1 MLPTLTMLNTDAFR
15 GQNYRTEL
23 QLLVVGFLILF
34 PGFFSFPLFEHHCI
48 IFPHAVLCQSYPEEQ
63 IDLCEAPWTVLHIQL
78 DAALLNKRGDPRE
91 PWTLRQGWW
100 LPPNPASAES
110 SVPVMFPPLPTGTSL
125 RFWELILSA
134 LSVAVELT
142 AKTDSEVF
150 SNLSEVWHFHP
161 LFSTGSGWSL
171 LKAQLFPKPGRKTL
185 LSLHGQI
192 GAATGHCSPQPQML
206 SFSTQAIL
214 SHALDFGEAGS
225 NSWRLSQEA
234 AALDVLQCLFTTYIC
249 SAAIDLYSRQAPPQR
264 GRFRSSVSSKQ
275 NQAPLYFALS

>member
-1 MLPTLTMLNTDAFR
+1 M
-15 GQNYRTEL
+15 
-23 QLLVVGFLILF
+23 
-34 PGFFSFPLFEHHCI
+34 
-48 IFPHAVLCQSYPEEQ
+48 
-63 IDLCEAPWTVLHIQL
+63 
-78 DAALLNKRGDPRE
+78 
-91 PWTLRQGWW
+91 
-100 LPPNPASAES
+100 NPAAGLVAS
-110 SVPVMFPPLPTGTSL
+110 SKPSFC
-125 RFWELILSA
+125 RKLSA
-134 LSVAVELT
+134 CDVPSSAYRDISVVLGANFKCFVGGCRLT

-171 LKAQLFPKPGRKTL
+171 LKAQLSPKPVRKTL

-206 SFSTQAIL
+206 SFLTQAIL

-249 SAAIDLYSRQAPPQR
+249 SVAIDLYSRQSPPQR